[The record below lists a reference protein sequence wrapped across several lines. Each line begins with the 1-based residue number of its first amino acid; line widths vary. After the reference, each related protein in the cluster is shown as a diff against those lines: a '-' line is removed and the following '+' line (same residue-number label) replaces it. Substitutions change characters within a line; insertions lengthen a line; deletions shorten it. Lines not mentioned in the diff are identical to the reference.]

1 MKKIISVLLVIAM
14 IFSMSAMMSFAADD
28 GFSAIFATDIHY
40 AYEKIT
46 NNGTIP
52 ELTVIDKDEETNNE
66 YYDINEAYITVDKDF
81 AHVPATGQ
89 LLFESGAILDEFLNQ
104 AKANSDV
111 KVVVLSG
118 DLTDTGSETAALKM
132 AEKLAAFETE
142 SGKSVYVIPGNH
154 DIFKISKSRFKEIY
168 NVFGYAEAL
177 AKDTASASYTVDLDK
192 DYRLLM
198 IDSTGAANG
207 GFQFDAA
214 RISWIK
220 AQCEQAKADKKHLI
234 AVMHHNIMQHFA
246 FDFIHE
252 GAIIDDSYG
261 LKELFA
267 EYDVK
272 YTFSGHTHAQDIM
285 EYTGANG
292 NKIYEV
298 VSGALNAYP
307 LSYRVVNFSKSNV
320 KFSSKSITSVNTSS
334 LDKMMVTVN
343 GETKRAITD
352 EAIVHAKADFK
363 GYAHK
368 AYRIGIR
375 ELFSSKLCTSTLKTY
390 LGVDYSEENQV
401 VARIIDKIGAKLEEC
416 LTMPIYDKDK
426 TKVGVSVPLTDSKT
440 GEVVLDAYGNAVMVA
455 RYSIQEIAESYGGK
469 IPETHYKD
477 LLEVIVLLYETHVSG
492 TEGISYSSDEYAIII
507 NGLAAVLN
515 YCLYS
520 VSEYE
525 YGVLIKFMAKK
536 FEPTVLGK
544 IPADIYTYMASGK
557 EGFERNI
564 IFMTYLVAPFVKELV
579 SDTIP
584 SDRNVTLGAYKA
596 YATSNP
602 PSDSGNT
609 STPEAPAEDNSFRA
623 KLVAFFDKIGDF
635 FVMIFRLITFQDFF

>member
-28 GFSAIFATDIHY
+28 GVSAIFATDIHY

-52 ELTVIDKDEETNNE
+52 ELEIDPATGH
-66 YYDINEAYITVDKDF
+66 YDIDEAYITVDKDF

-142 SGKSVYVIPGNH
+142 SGKSVYVVPGNH
-154 DIFKISKSRFKEIY
+154 DIFKISKNRFKEIY

-207 GFQFDAA
+207 GYQFDEA
-214 RISWIK
+214 RINWIK
-220 AQCEQAKADKKHLI
+220 AQCKQAKADKKHLI

-285 EYTGANG
+285 EYTAANG

-307 LSYRVVNFSKSNV
+307 LSYRVVNFAESGV
-320 KFSSKSITSVNTSS
+320 KFSTKSITSVNTSS
-334 LDKMMVTVN
+334 FDKMMVTVN
-343 GETKRAITD
+343 NETKRAITD
-352 EAIVHAKADFK
+352 EAIIHAKADFK

-416 LTMPIYDKDK
+416 LTMPLYDKDK
-426 TKVGVSVPLTDSKT
+426 TTVGVSVPLTDPKT
-440 GEVVLDAYGNAVMVA
+440 GKVVLDSEDKAVMVA

-477 LLEVIVLLYETHVSG
+477 LLEVLVLLYETHVSG

-507 NGLAAVLN
+507 NGLAAALN

-520 VSEYE
+520 VSEGE
-525 YGVLIKFMAKK
+525 YGILIQFMAKK

-544 IPADIYTYMASGK
+544 LPSELYAYMASGK

-579 SDTIP
+579 SDSIP
-584 SDRNVTLGAYKA
+584 SDRNVTLEAYKA
-596 YATSNP
+596 YTSTP
-602 PSDSGNT
+602 PAGDNT
-609 STPEAPAEDNSFRA
+609 TPEAPKEDNSFRA